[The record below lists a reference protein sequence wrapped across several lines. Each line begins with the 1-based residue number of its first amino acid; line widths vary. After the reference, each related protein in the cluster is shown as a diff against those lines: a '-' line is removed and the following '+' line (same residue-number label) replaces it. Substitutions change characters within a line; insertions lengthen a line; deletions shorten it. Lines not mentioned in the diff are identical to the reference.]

1 MSSRHTR
8 RRHSLPEGP
17 HSRSLDTIMETVLFA
32 SKTHITDDGARSV
45 AEGFCDMVN
54 LFTIKEL
61 QELHKKDK
69 HFFELI
75 HGLFSAVS
83 NSNSKTSRIFKDVCH
98 NKLGKAKNELMNS
111 TSGSHA
117 GSKNLQD
124 GGGFGTITLIVMA
137 MWVIMC
143 ADLIGN
149 PGTAIT
155 GSIIFKY
162 LLTISGVSGMNT
174 FIQELLGKQK
184 EPEFPEALAIG
195 RAVKVLP
202 PNQGATGK
210 AYHKLRD
217 MTEKVN
223 KHIDLTEEVAVESR
237 VDWVVGTAN
246 LVSCAAEGT
255 CSEASDTVIGMALT
269 PLAAADAARP
279 KLTTQQVENNE
290 KLKSLSKTL
299 AIEEGKWYI
308 YRDKAKIA
316 ALQENITAVLTEINA
331 TNIQQGLVNS
341 QPSLSNLRQVTNAIG
356 TVGKRVANQAM
367 LNGKVPNTLVLD
379 SSSLVVHRPKAA
391 VNTSEALVAQGV
403 KEFTVKL
410 ATIAKHHPG
419 TEVDMA
425 SIQAFGKAYDLKI
438 LAQQTVGTS
447 TTVDVNKINK
457 LVNKVFNGGRDPEGM
472 LQILGL
478 NQGSK
483 DSEGRKV
490 LTALITEA
498 AANQALANGRRTQAV
513 INAELSK
520 VLDANI
526 QDAIRT
532 TLQELAAQMVSQGFK
547 GGMAEAE
554 KLAAEAIET
563 SRLFGVQP
571 NLENTDYA
579 LAVISC
585 SQGTTCPKK
594 PYSELR
600 DRGELL
606 REMSSWSFYQRFQHA
621 KWNMFISLIF
631 MLSTGAISDVLLTTV
646 LSLIGVGGCLGR
658 CLTRGDKQRVQDEEL
673 QLVATREKALR
684 NLELERARHER
695 ALHDIRN
702 PVAALPA
709 AAPGAAAGV
718 GLNAP
723 AARAQNAANVR
734 LLANAPAAHAAAPAA
749 AAPGAAAGVGLI
761 ANAPVARA
769 PVNHGPAHLRNAF
782 EQAQLNLNVAYNAS
796 RVARGSRNRNAIR
809 QAAARTREL
818 ENRRNAA
825 RAAYVEAGGVIPH
838 NEGINVDGGT
848 RRRRR

>member
-17 HSRSLDTIMETVLFA
+17 HSRSLDTIMETVIFA

-124 GGGFGTITLIVMA
+124 GGGFGFGTITLIVMA

-149 PGTAIT
+149 PGTAVT

-195 RAVKVLP
+195 RAVKALP

-217 MTEKVN
+217 MTEEVN
-223 KHIDLTEEVAVESR
+223 KHIDSTEELVVENH

-279 KLTTQQVENNE
+279 KLTTQQLENNK
-290 KLKSLSKTL
+290 KLESLSKTL
-299 AIEEGKWYI
+299 AIEGGKWYI

-316 ALQENITAVLTEINA
+316 ALQENITAILTEINA

-341 QPSLSNLRQVTNAIG
+341 QPSLSNSRQVANAIG
-356 TVGKRVANQAM
+356 NAGKRVANQAM

-571 NLENTDYA
+571 NLEKPDYA

-658 CLTRGDKQRVQDEEL
+658 CLTRGDKQRVLDEEL
-673 QLVATREKALR
+673 QLVATREKAGR

-695 ALHDIRN
+695 ALNAIRN

-709 AAPGAAAGV
+709 AAPG
-718 GLNAP
+718 P
-723 AARAQNAANVR
+723 
-734 LLANAPAAHAAAPAA
+734 
-749 AAPGAAAGVGLI
+749 AAGVGLI
-761 ANAPVARA
+761 ANAARAPAANA

-825 RAAYVEAGGVIPH
+825 RAAYVEAGGVIPR